1 MQDLDVIPILV
12 VCETQNKAEMLNG
25 LLRGEGLAV
34 HPTWV
39 NSTDN
44 WEAQKSPPELV
55 FYFEDTREPALDDVI
70 AAADKL
76 AASVIVVSAHHDP
89 AQAAAALASGAAAQI
104 SLADTAL
111 LAGIAQRERR
121 NRSEHAS
128 LKTLEHQLN
137 QARQQLRSL
146 MAGGQKAIA
155 YAQEGVI
162 ANVNPAWAE
171 CFGYPGPD
179 DLIGLPVMDLF
190 SASGQEAL
198 KGLLRSLTRGK
209 DIRNPNTLQGR
220 RVNGETFEIELSLS
234 SAEIDGEPQIQFTVA
249 GSGSGSESGDG
260 ASTAA
265 LKHIDTL
272 EIEKKLLQAKLQT
285 LEQRE
290 PDSRFLW
297 PATFAPIA
305 AERVNRP
312 LAGSVRALI
321 AFRPA
326 DSEKALS
333 TFGPIGMA
341 EAGSGIAS
349 LLSPLLEEDDLATR
363 IDGMTVLAV
372 INRPD
377 EEGIQAW
384 AEKALHTLG
393 EHVFETSSRSSLLGY
408 VAGIAP
414 IDRVRRLE
422 QLTHQALR
430 AASGEPNS
438 ITRVQSSNVITT
450 ADTDDSGWSA
460 MLTEALE
467 EHRFAIALR
476 PIEDL
481 ADADKLYEATS
492 RLLDREGKEILPE
505 GFMEPAIRLDLAQP
519 VERWLVGHAFATLL
533 RLLKSSET
541 ARVIV
546 PLSPAV
552 MKDRSLGDFLL
563 GLVKKTHARLPVKSL
578 IFELSMEEALQHV
591 ADVEEFSQR
600 TQQLHCGFGLRH
612 YKPADNAD
620 KLLRRLELD
629 VLRLDPSCVAKL
641 GSDEKLT
648 ERIKDLMQKLDG
660 TNCRLI
666 ASGVNDAN
674 LMAQLYNLGISTVE
688 GSAIGDSEIFNS
700 QNPMF
705 ESIGDA
711 T

>member
-1 MQDLDVIPILV
+1 VQDLDIIPILV
-12 VCETQNKAEMLNG
+12 VCESQNKAEMLNG

-39 NSTDN
+39 NSIEN

-55 FYFEDTREPALDDVI
+55 FYFEDTQEPTLGDVI
-70 AAADKL
+70 AAANKL
-76 AASVIVVSAHHDP
+76 AAAVIVVSAHHDP
-89 AQAAAALASGAAAQI
+89 AQAATAISLGAAAQVN
-104 SLADTAL
+104 LADTTL

-121 NRSEHAS
+121 NRSERAS
-128 LKTLEHQLN
+128 LKTLERQLN
-137 QARQQLRSL
+137 QVRQQLRNL

-155 YAQEGVI
+155 YSQEGVI
-162 ANVNPAWAE
+162 ANVNPSWAE
-171 CFGYPGPD
+171 RFGYSDPD

-190 SASGQEAL
+190 SESDQETL

-209 DIRNPNTLQGR
+209 SIKNPNTLHGR
-220 RVNGETFEIELSLS
+220 QADGKAFEIELSLS
-234 SAEIDGEPQIQFTVA
+234 SVEVDGEPQIEFTIA
-249 GSGSGSESGDG
+249 GSESGGG
-260 ASTAA
+260 ANTAA
-265 LKHIDTL
+265 LKQIDTL
-272 EIEKKLLQAKLQT
+272 EVEKKLLQAKLQT

-312 LAGSVRALI
+312 LAGSVRALV
-321 AFRPA
+321 AFQPSA
-326 DSEKALS
+326 PQKALS

-349 LLSPLLEEDDLATR
+349 LLSPLLNEDDLATR

-377 EEGIQAW
+377 ENEIQSW
-384 AEKALHTLG
+384 TENALHALG
-393 EHVFETSSRSSLLGY
+393 EHIFETSSRSSLLGY
-408 VAGIAP
+408 AAGIAP

-422 QLTHQALR
+422 QLAHQALK
-430 AASGEPNS
+430 AAKGEPNS
-438 ITRVQSSNVITT
+438 VTRVQSSNVITT

-460 MLTEALE
+460 MITEALE
-467 EHRFAIALR
+467 ERRFAIALR

-481 ADADKLYEATS
+481 ASADKLYEATA

-505 GFMEPAIRLDLAQP
+505 GFMGPAIRLDLAQP
-519 VERWLVGHAFATLL
+519 VERWLIGHAFVTLL
-533 RLLKSSET
+533 RLLKNSEST
-541 ARVIV
+541 RVIV
-546 PLSPAV
+546 PLSPSV
-552 MKDRSLGDFLL
+552 MRDSSLGDFLL

-578 IFELSMEEALQHV
+578 IFELSIEDALQHV
-591 ADVEEFSQR
+591 AEVEAFSKR
-600 TQQLHCGFGLRH
+600 TTSLNCGFGLRH

-620 KLLRRLELD
+620 KLLQRLQLD

-641 GSDEKLT
+641 GSDEQLN
-648 ERIKDLMQKLDG
+648 ERITALMQTLES
-660 TNCRLI
+660 TQCRLI

-674 LMAQLYNLGISTVE
+674 LMAQLYNLGISTIE
-688 GSAIGDSEIFNS
+688 GSAIGDSEVFNS

-705 ESIGDA
+705 EGVEDTTA
-711 T
+711 

>member
-1 MQDLDVIPILV
+1 MQDLDIIPILV
-12 VCETQNKAEMLNG
+12 VCESQNKAEMLNG

-39 NSTDN
+39 KSTEK
-44 WEAQKSPPELV
+44 WEAQKNPPELV
-55 FYFEDTREPALDDVI
+55 FYFEDTQEPTLDNVI

-76 AASVIVVSAHHDP
+76 AAAVIVVSAQHDP
-89 AQAAAALASGAAAQI
+89 ERAAAALNSGAAAQVN
-104 SLADTAL
+104 LADTVL
-111 LAGIAQRERR
+111 LASVAQRERR
-121 NRSEHAS
+121 NRRERAS
-128 LKTLEHQLN
+128 LKTLKHKLN
-137 QARQQLRSL
+137 QARLQLRNL
-146 MAGGQKAIA
+146 MTGGQKAIA

-162 ANVNPAWAE
+162 ANANPSWAE
-171 CFGYPGPD
+171 RFGYAGPD

-190 SASGQEAL
+190 SEPDQEAL

-209 DIRNPNTLQGR
+209 SVKNPNTLHGR
-220 RVNGETFEIELSLS
+220 QSDGTAFEIELSLS
-234 SAEIDGEPQIQFTVA
+234 SVEVDGEPQIEFTIA
-249 GSGSGSESGDG
+249 GGDSGGD

-265 LKHIDTL
+265 LKQIDTL
-272 EIEKKLLQAKLQT
+272 EVEKKLLQAKLQT

-312 LAGSVRALI
+312 LAGSVRALV
-321 AFRPA
+321 AFQPS
-326 DSEKALS
+326 DPKKALS

-349 LLSPLLEEDDLATR
+349 LLSPLLKEDDLATR

-372 INRPD
+372 INRSNED
-377 EEGIQAW
+377 EIQAW
-384 AEKALHTLG
+384 TERALHTLG

-422 QLTHQALR
+422 QLTHQALKV
-430 AASGEPNS
+430 AKGEPNS

-460 MLTEALE
+460 MITEALE
-467 EHRFAIALR
+467 ERRFAIALR

-481 ADADKLYEATS
+481 ANADKLYEATA

-519 VERWLVGHAFATLL
+519 VERWLIGHAFASLL
-533 RLLKSSET
+533 RLLKSSEST
-541 ARVIV
+541 RVIV
-546 PLSPAV
+546 PLSTAV
-552 MKDRSLGDFLL
+552 MKDSSLGDFLL
-563 GLVKKTHARLPVKSL
+563 GLVKKTNARLPAKSL
-578 IFELSMEEALQHV
+578 IFELSMEDALQHV
-591 ADVEEFSQR
+591 ADVEAFSKR
-600 TQQLHCGFGLRH
+600 TISLNCGFGLRH

-620 KLLRRLELD
+620 KLLQRLQLD
-629 VLRLDPSCVAKL
+629 VLRLDPTCVAKL
-641 GSDEKLT
+641 GADEKLN
-648 ERIKDLMQKLDG
+648 ERITSLMQRLESAQ
-660 TNCRLI
+660 CRLI

-674 LMAQLYNLGISTVE
+674 LMAQLYNLGISTLE
-688 GSAIGDSEIFNS
+688 GSAIGDSEVFSS

-705 ESIGDA
+705 EGVEDA
-711 T
+711 TA